1 VPRRSGPPPFADL
14 RAFAEWWADVGR
26 VTPCCQISTLEME
39 AGDEAQFDCGRCELA
54 GKAAALDD
62 ENRRAWGVFGQ
73 CATRFCTDT
82 GAGAVLLDRV
92 TQDDDDET
100 AMALFSRL
108 SVLYD
113 VLRPRRNVDG
123 A

>member
-1 VPRRSGPPPFADL
+1 
-14 RAFAEWWADVGR
+14 
-26 VTPCCQISTLEME
+26 
-39 AGDEAQFDCGRCELA
+39 LA

-73 CATRFCTDT
+73 CATRFCIDT
-82 GAGAVLLDRV
+82 GTGAVLLDRV

-100 AMALFSRL
+100 ATALFSRL